1 MNIKEMRQRKADL
14 VKEGRTLCDAA
25 DEDGNLTEDQD
36 ARIEAINEE
45 LDRLDV
51 AIGRE
56 ERLADHERSMT
67 PIGDGNAAIDLAINN
82 KPDLVVLDA
91 MLPKRSGFLVLEK
104 LKSAKQENKFR
115 IIMITGNQGTR
126 HKTWAESL
134 GVDDYINKPFSM
146 DTLLEKADKLLS
158 N

>member
-1 MNIKEMRQRKADL
+1 MAHSCDGKSVLIVDDDPEILQAIKLAF
-14 VKEGRTLCDAA
+14 
-25 DEDGNLTEDQD
+25 EDIG
-36 ARIEAINEE
+36 AKIETA
-45 LDRLDV
+45 
-51 AIGRE
+51 
-56 ERLADHERSMT
+56 
-67 PIGDGNAAIDLAINN
+67 GDGNAAIDLAINN